1 MGETFTREVIETLL
15 LHNHFNECCVIGISE
30 RYENNSENEKS
41 HDSDGCS
48 GDEKSDSEEFTA
60 YEEN

>member
-15 LHNHFNECCVIGISE
+15 LHNHFNECE